1 VGLFFIDCL
10 RDTVYDGFQIMPP
23 ARAERRLLTDVTAR
37 ERLGL
42 SRSAFYR
49 YLQNGA
55 ISEPVGKI
63 AKNRR
68 GWTDQ
73 DIEVAKSELNEA
85 KGRAEI
91 D

>member
-1 VGLFFIDCL
+1 VGLFLLVSALETIYN
-10 RDTVYDGFQIMPP
+10 RIGNMSPQHTG
-23 ARAERRLLTDVTAR
+23 RRLYTDKTVM
-37 ERLGL
+37 ERLAL

-49 YLQNGA
+49 YLQKNL
-55 ISEPVGKI
+55 ISQPIGKV

-73 DIEVAKSELNEA
+73 DIEVAKNELLKA
-85 KGRAEI
+85 KGRGEF

>member
-1 VGLFFIDCL
+1 MPLL
-10 RDTVYDGFQIMPP
+10 RP
-23 ARAERRLLTDVTAR
+23 ERRLFTDKTAM

-49 YLQNGA
+49 YLQRSTIGQ
-55 ISEPVGKI
+55 PLGKI

-73 DIEVAKSELNEA
+73 DIEVAKAELNEA
-85 KGRAEI
+85 KSQGKV

>member
-1 VGLFFIDCL
+1 
-10 RDTVYDGFQIMPP
+10 MPP
-23 ARAERRLLTDVTAR
+23 QRPDRRLYTDKTAMD
-37 ERLGL
+37 RLGL

-49 YLQNGA
+49 YLQRKA
-55 ISEPVGKI
+55 ISEPIGKI

-73 DIEVAKSELNEA
+73 DIEVAKTELTQA
-85 KGRAEI
+85 KGERI

>member
-1 VGLFFIDCL
+1 MTTAGENFTIGSGMLPQRF
-10 RDTVYDGFQIMPP
+10 
-23 ARAERRLLTDVTAR
+23 ERRLYGDKTAM

-49 YLQNGA
+49 YLRKRTIGQPIGR
-55 ISEPVGKI
+55 I

-73 DIEVAKSELNEA
+73 DIELAKSELSQA
-85 KGRAEI
+85 KEKN

>member
-1 VGLFFIDCL
+1 MMTQRLD
-10 RDTVYDGFQIMPP
+10 
-23 ARAERRLLTDVTAR
+23 RRLYGDRTAM

-49 YLQNGA
+49 YLQKRA
-55 ISEPVGKI
+55 ISQPIGRI

-73 DIEVAKSELNEA
+73 DIELAKSELNQVKER
-85 KGRAEI
+85 K
-91 D
+91 

>member
-1 VGLFFIDCL
+1 MLAQRF
-10 RDTVYDGFQIMPP
+10 
-23 ARAERRLLTDVTAR
+23 ERRLYGDKTAM

-49 YLQNGA
+49 HLQKRT
-55 ISEPVGKI
+55 ISEPIGRI

-73 DIEVAKSELNEA
+73 DIELAKSELSQA
-85 KGRAEI
+85 KEKK
-91 D
+91 

>member
-1 VGLFFIDCL
+1 MEI
-10 RDTVYDGFQIMPP
+10 TNMP
-23 ARAERRLLTDVTAR
+23 AQRSERRLFTDKTAM

-49 YLQNGA
+49 YLQKKT
-55 ISEPVGKI
+55 ISEPVGRI

-73 DIEVAKSELNEA
+73 DIEVAKTEMDHA
-85 KGRAEI
+85 KGRRGEI